1 MPWDVVGVC
10 DPASFL
16 GVVRVGAGEISGR
29 PALYLIADVVLG
41 GDYHGHGEQNGSGDP
56 VVESAR
62 EGGRESGVT
71 REIEEELRG
80 RDGGVTGE
88 GDDELRERDD
98 EVGVEG
104 IWVKL
109 EG

>member
-1 MPWDVVGVC
+1 MPRDVVGVC

-62 EGGRESGVT
+62 EGGRERGG
-71 REIEEELRG
+71 EMGELRG